1 MGRRLTNGAL
11 DALAVP
17 NYRLYFQGQIVSL
30 SGTWM
35 QNVAQAWLVLELTH
49 SGTVLGL
56 VIAAQLLPVLVL
68 GAYAGVIADRV
79 PKRSMLLITNAISGI
94 LALILGVLTVTGVVT
109 LWMVFA
115 LAVGLGI
122 VRAFSAPSQQSF
134 VSEMVNGKLLPRA
147 VSLNNMTVSAARALG
162 PALAGILIATT
173 GVGICFLVNA
183 ASFIA
188 VLISLARMRAHELTP
203 SPPLAR
209 ARGQVREGLRY
220 TRSNIGLLA
229 PLLMMAVIGTFAYEF
244 QVSLPL
250 MAVGPLHGGAS
261 TYGFMTAAMGAG
273 AVIGGLVLTSRL
285 REGLR
290 VLTALACAFA
300 LAITG
305 LALAPNLDVALAA
318 LVVVGV
324 ISTAFLSMS
333 ATTLQLRSLPQFR
346 GRVMALWSMAFLGSS
361 AIGGPIIG
369 FVSEH
374 FSPRI
379 GLAVGAL
386 TCAVCALAGT
396 ALITRRRER
405 ERERGDAG
413 LSGIDLVSPPQLRA
427 GVHCRRRLV
436 REHEH
441 R

>member
-1 MGRRLTNGAL
+1 VGRRLTNGAL

-173 GVGICFLVNA
+173 GVGICFL

-273 AVIGGLVLTSRL
+273 AVIG
-285 REGLR
+285 
-290 VLTALACAFA
+290 
-300 LAITG
+300 G